1 MVAARLDPI
10 ARSAALQRMADEPF
24 DVLVVGGGV
33 TGAGAALDAAAR
45 GLTVALVEQ
54 RDFAAGTSSRSSK
67 LVHGGLRYLEQKDF
81 RLVRE
86 ALHERRQL
94 ITTIAPHLVRP
105 LPFLYPL
112 RHRVWERA
120 YVGAGVTLYDA
131 LAGTSAAVPRHRHL
145 SRTAALRLAPGLRDD
160 ALTGAIRYH
169 DAQVDDARHTLAVV
183 RTAAGLGAAVAS
195 AARVTGLLKQGD
207 RVVGAQL
214 LDTESGAEIA
224 VRSKVVIGA
233 VGPWTTGF
241 ETMAG
246 VPDPVQVRT
255 SKGVHLIVPGH
266 RIEASSALILRTE
279 TSVLFVLPWGR
290 DRWMIGTTD
299 TPWALDPDHPAVS
312 RADVDYLLGQVNT
325 VLREPLT
332 PQDIVSSFAGLR
344 PLVDRSG
351 LTASQLSR
359 EHLVRRPL
367 PGLVTV
373 TGGKYTTYRVMAAD
387 AVNAAAPDLLSAE
400 SMRTEGR
407 ATEVAGEAVDD
418 ADGGAE
424 PPALPPSKTAD
435 LPLVGAGTASEV
447 RVAAQRHPTA
457 ESVGADAVQ
466 RVADRHGM
474 LAGDVLDLVSADP
487 SLGAPLRMAPGY
499 LRAEAVYAATHE
511 GARALDDVLTRR
523 TRASI
528 EAVDRGEAAATE
540 VADLVGDVLGWG
552 PSRRSEEVAR
562 YHRRLDA
569 ERLAREEP
577 DDVSADRVR
586 RAVRDPRLSPD

>member
-1 MVAARLDPI
+1 MTPTEPPTGSALASRLDPA
-10 ARSAALQRMADEPF
+10 ARTAALRRMADETF

-33 TGAGAALDAAAR
+33 TGAGTALDAAAR
-45 GLTVALVEQ
+45 GLSVALVEQ
-54 RDFAAGTSSRSSK
+54 RDWAAGTSSRSSK

-112 RHRVWERA
+112 KHRIWERA

-145 SRTAALRLAPGLRDD
+145 SRHAALRLAPSLAEDS
-160 ALTGAIRYH
+160 LTGAVRYH

-183 RTAAGLGAAVAS
+183 RTAAGLGAACAS
-195 AARVTGLLKQGD
+195 AVRVVGLLKDGD
-207 RVVGAQL
+207 RVVGATL
-214 LDTESGAEIA
+214 HDTLTGENVE
-224 VRSKVVIGA
+224 VRARVVIGA
-233 VGPWTTGF
+233 VGAWTTGF

-246 VPDPVQVRT
+246 VPDPVHVRT

-266 RIEASSALILRTE
+266 RIQSSTALILRTE

-290 DRWMIGTTD
+290 ERWMIGTTD
-299 TPWALDPDHPAVS
+299 TDWTLDPDHPAVS

-325 VLREPLT
+325 VLRDPLT
-332 PQDIVSSFAGLR
+332 HDDIVSSFAGLR
-344 PLVDRSG
+344 PLVDRTG
-351 LTASQLSR
+351 LSASQLSR

-387 AVNAAAPDLLSAE
+387 AVDAAAPDLVD
-400 SMRTEGR
+400 EG
-407 ATEVAGEAVDD
+407 GS
-418 ADGGAE
+418 
-424 PPALPPSKTAD
+424 LPPSVTSE

-447 RVAAQRHPTA
+447 RVAAARHPVA
-457 ESVGADAVQ
+457 ESVGGDAVQ
-466 RVADRHGM
+466 RLADRHGM
-474 LAGDVLDLVSADP
+474 LAGDVLDLVTADP
-487 SLGAPLRMAPGY
+487 SLGVPLRMAPGY
-499 LRAEAVYAATHE
+499 LRAEAVYAATVE
-511 GARALDDVLTRR
+511 GALVLDDVLTRR

-540 VADLVGDVLGWG
+540 VADLVGDALGWS
-552 PSRRSEEVAR
+552 PARRADEVTR

-577 DDVSADRVR
+577 DDISADRVR
-586 RAVRDPRLSPD
+586 RAVRDPRLSA